1 MERVALD
8 LFPHDKETRVSQQH
22 WMRGLDRPILMIPG
36 PTEVPWR
43 VIRAMAQ
50 PAMIQYE
57 PPFDEEIL
65 EPACLDLRQVFQT
78 TGEVLV
84 MPGSGRTGLE
94 AAASS
99 LVEPGDRVVVVVAGV
114 FGQLMREIMERAGAA
129 VTAVEVEWGRTL
141 DLAGLER
148 TVAQT
153 RPKLLTLV
161 HNETSTGVTYPAG
174 EIGDIARRHGAL
186 YLLDTVS
193 SLAGLDVPTDAWG
206 VDVNMTGSQKCLAMP
221 LGLAVVSVSPR
232 AFESMERRTRK
243 PTTYAYDLVRWKQQW
258 VPAGRG
264 GGVKE
269 GARRSQPVSIPTHLT
284 QALREAT
291 RMILEEGLPH
301 RIRRHRIAGK
311 AFRAGLAGLK
321 LDLFGEPTLA
331 SDTVSCFRTP
341 PGVAAGA
348 VTRRMRDAYGILIS
362 TGIGT
367 DPMRQGA
374 LRVGTM
380 GMTASPLY
388 VLPTLSALGMALRDL
403 GYKADTGDA
412 LAAAQAIFDAE
423 SP

>member
-1 MERVALD
+1 M
-8 LFPHDKETRVSQQH
+8 SQQH

-94 AAASS
+94 AAAGS
-99 LVEPGDRVVVVVAGV
+99 LVEPGDRAVVVVAGV

-129 VTAVEVEWGRTL
+129 VTSVEVEWGRPL

-153 RPKLLTLV
+153 RPKILTMV
-161 HNETSTGVTYPAG
+161 HNETSTGLTYPAAEVG
-174 EIGDIARRHGAL
+174 EIARRHGAL

-193 SLAGLDVPTDAWG
+193 SLAGLDVQTDAWG

-232 AFESMERRTRK
+232 AFEAMERRTRK

-258 VPAGRG
+258 VPAARG

-269 GARRSQPVSIPTHLT
+269 GAGRNQPVSIPTHLT

-291 RMILEEGLPH
+291 RMILEEGMPH

-341 PGVAAGA
+341 PGIAAAA

-362 TGIGT
+362 TGIGI

-388 VLPTLSALGMALRDL
+388 VLPTLSALGMTLRDL
-403 GYKADTGDA
+403 GYKADTGEA
-412 LAAAQAIFDAE
+412 LGAAQSIFDAE
-423 SP
+423 TP

>member
-1 MERVALD
+1 
-8 LFPHDKETRVSQQH
+8 
-22 WMRGLDRPILMIPG
+22 MRGLDRPILMIPG

-57 PPFDEEIL
+57 PPFDEEVL
-65 EPACLDLRQVFQT
+65 EPACLELRQVFQT
-78 TGEVLV
+78 SGEVIA

-94 AAASS
+94 SAAVS
-99 LVEPGDRVVVVVAGV
+99 LVEPGDRAVVIVAGV
-114 FGQLMREIMERAGAA
+114 FGALMREILERAGAS
-129 VTAVEVEWGRTL
+129 VTPVEVEWGRAL
-141 DLAGLER
+141 DLEALDR
-148 TVAQT
+148 TVARA
-153 RPKLLTLV
+153 RPKLLTMV
-161 HNETSTGVTYPAG
+161 HNETSTGLTYPAAQVG
-174 EIGDIARRHGAL
+174 EIARRHGAL
-186 YLLDTVS
+186 FLLDTVS
-193 SLAGLDVPTDAWG
+193 SLAGLDVQTDAWG

-232 AFESMERRTRK
+232 AFEAMERRGRK
-243 PTTYAYDLVRWKQQW
+243 ATTYAYDLVRWKREW
-258 VPAGRG
+258 VPASRG
-264 GGVKE
+264 GGVPE
-269 GARRSQPVSIPTHLT
+269 GGRRSQPVSMPTHLSL
-284 QALREAT
+284 ALREGT
-291 RMILEEGLPH
+291 RMIVEEGLPH

-341 PGVAAGA
+341 PGISARA
-348 VTRRMRDAYGILIS
+348 VVKRMRDAYGILVS
-362 TGIGT
+362 TGIGI
-367 DPMRQGA
+367 DKMREGA

-403 GYKADTGDA
+403 GFKADTGEG

>member
-1 MERVALD
+1 M
-8 LFPHDKETRVSQQH
+8 SQQH

-36 PTEVPWR
+36 PTEVPFR
-43 VIRAMAQ
+43 VLRAMWQ
-50 PAMIQYE
+50 PPMIQYE

-78 TGEVLV
+78 TGEVIA

-94 AAASS
+94 SAAAS
-99 LVEPGDRVVVVVAGV
+99 LVEPGDRAVVVVAGV
-114 FGQLMREIMERAGAA
+114 FGSLMQEVMERAGAT
-129 VTAVEVEWGRTL
+129 VTPVTVEWGRAL
-141 DLAGLER
+141 DLEALER
-148 TVAQT
+148 TVAQV
-153 RPKLLTLV
+153 RPKILTLV
-161 HNETSTGVTYPAG
+161 HNETSTGLTYPAAAVG
-174 EIGDIARRHGAL
+174 EIARRHGAL

-193 SLAGLDVPTDAWG
+193 SLAGLDVQTDAWG

-232 AFESMERRTRK
+232 AFEAMERRTRK
-243 PTTYAYDLVRWKQQW
+243 PSSYAYDLIRWKRQW
-258 VPAGRG
+258 VPVSRG
-264 GGVKE
+264 GGVPE
-269 GARRSQPVSIPTHLT
+269 GGRRNQPVSMPTHLT
-284 QALREAT
+284 QALREAAK
-291 RMILEEGLPH
+291 MILEEGMPH

-321 LDLFGEPTLA
+321 LDLFGEPALA

-341 PGVAAGA
+341 SGIAAPA
-348 VTRRMRDAYGILIS
+348 VVRRMRDAYGILVS
-362 TGIGT
+362 TGIGV

-380 GMTASPLY
+380 GITASPHY

-403 GYKADTGDA
+403 GYKADTGEA
-412 LAAAQAIFDAE
+412 LAAAQAVFDAE